1 MRGML
6 SFFMLQYPCFL
17 REKDKIYG
25 ECCGET
31 DMRMVQWFKNVIKE
45 QPPGRLITLGFA
57 LIILIGTVLL
67 LLPVSIRPGA
77 DVSLIDALFTSTS
90 AVCVTGLIA
99 IDTADHFTLFG
110 RSVVALLIQIG
121 GLGVTSVGAGFI
133 LLAGKRVGMKG
144 RLLVREAL
152 NMGSSKG
159 IVKLLKAILLMTL
172 CFELTGAVLSFMVF
186 VQDYPVGK
194 AIEISLFHSI
204 AAFNNSGFD
213 ILGGLR
219 NLIPYQDS
227 VLLNLTT
234 ASLIFFGGIGFL
246 VIQDFMKH
254 RSLKKLCLHSKVV
267 LTTSVFLILSGTLLL
282 KLTEDISWLGAFF
295 QSVSARTAGF
305 STYPIGSFT
314 NAGLFVLIVLMF
326 IGASPGSTGG
336 GIKTSTFFALMQ
348 SAKNTAVKKHNSAF
362 HRTLPA
368 DTISKAFTVMFLSL
382 IVVCGGTFLMCVL
395 EPEYSFVQLLFEV
408 TSAFGTVGLSTGIT
422 PALDTAGK
430 LVLIATM
437 FIGRLGALT
446 LMSMWVFRPASNVR
460 YTEESITIG

>member
-1 MRGML
+1 MQIKK
-6 SFFMLQYPCFL
+6 LQNF
-17 REKDKIYG
+17 G
-25 ECCGET
+25 ELLI
-31 DMRMVQWFKNVIKE
+31 MSIIRWLKNIIKE

-57 LIILIGTVLL
+57 FIILIGTFLL
-67 LLPVSIRPGA
+67 LLPISIRPGA
-77 DVSLIDALFTSTS
+77 EVSFVDALFTSTS

-110 RSVVALLIQIG
+110 RTVVALLIQTG
-121 GLGVTSVGAGFI
+121 GLGVTSVGVGFI

-159 IVKLLKAILLMTL
+159 IVRLLKAILLMTL
-172 CFELTGAVLSFMVF
+172 CFELSGAALSFIVV

-204 AAFNNSGFD
+204 AAFNNAGFD
-213 ILGGLR
+213 ILGGLQ
-219 NLIPYQDS
+219 NLIPYQRN

-234 ASLIFFGGIGFL
+234 AVLIFFGGIGFL
-246 VIQDFMKH
+246 VIQDLLKH
-254 RSLKKLCLHSKVV
+254 RSLRKISLHSKVV
-267 LTTSVFLILSGTLLL
+267 LSTSLFLLAAGTVLL
-282 KLTEDISWLGAFF
+282 KCTEDISWLGAFF

-305 STYPIGSFT
+305 STYPIGGFT
-314 NAGLFVLIVLMF
+314 NAGLFVLILLMF

-348 SAKNTAVKKHNSAF
+348 SAKNTAVKRQSSAF
-362 HRTLPA
+362 HRKLPA

-382 IVVCGGTFLMCVL
+382 IVVCTGTFLMCVL
-395 EPEYSFVQLLFEV
+395 EPEYSFIQNLFEV

-422 PALDTAGK
+422 PELGAAGK
-430 LVLIATM
+430 LLLTAIM

-446 LMSMWVFRPASNVR
+446 LMSMWVFRPTSNVR